1 MKIQAKID
9 YACRAL
15 LELSKHWPNQSPL
28 QVGDIAERQ
37 RLPIKFLIQLLI
49 MLKQFGYVQS
59 IRGQKGGY
67 ILAKPPKEIR
77 LSEILR
83 NLSNDKDLQ
92 QSGYLSRSQDVFKSI
107 WQEAD
112 QAAFKILS
120 AITFED
126 IIKREQ
132 VLSKVPVYTI

>member
-28 QVGDIAERQ
+28 QVSDIAERQ

-92 QSGYLSRSQDVFKSI
+92 QSGHLSRNQDVFKAI
-107 WQEAD
+107 WQETD
-112 QAAFKILS
+112 QATFKVLS